1 MTSVTKDVTLSI
13 RHQSCLVDT
22 KVPLT
27 IVCELMYLWSQGF
40 SIDEIIHKLK
50 LSKKTCIEWTVFFR
64 EACLT
69 MMVEHSEP
77 IGGNG
82 IEVEI
87 DESKFGK
94 RKYYRG
100 H

>member
-1 MTSVTKDVTLSI
+1 
-13 RHQSCLVDT
+13 
-22 KVPLT
+22 
-27 IVCELMYLWSQGF
+27 MYLWLQGF
-40 SIDEIIHKLK
+40 SIDEIIHELK
-50 LSKKTCIEWTVFFR
+50 ISRNTAIEWTVFFR
-64 EACLT
+64 EACFT
-69 MMVEHSEP
+69 MMLEYSEP
-77 IGGNG
+77 IGENG